1 MVEDGAR
8 RVSVSTVAFDG
19 YPLPVA
25 LSAIAGCGARHAELA
40 YIQGYGDFDE
50 TAFSAAAAGVARGEL
65 AQAGLSSVAVS
76 AHIDL
81 GAGGALERLR
91 RRLDFA
97 GAIGARILITN
108 AGTTAA
114 RDAVMRTVEAALPL
128 CLDAG
133 LVLALENPGH
143 GTGALFGCAAEGVAL
158 VQAFASPGLGLNYDA
173 GNILTYSGGACRP
186 ETDLAAA
193 LPWVAHVHLK
203 DFKPHGADWVFT
215 PLGDGQLDLASL
227 APSLRQADLPI
238 GIELPLRLRR
248 PGRGDPVRAS
258 APEPLAMIEQ
268 AVKSSLARLQH
279 ALVCMA

>member
-1 MVEDGAR
+1 MIGEGAR
-8 RVSVSTVAFDG
+8 RISVSTVAFDG
-19 YPLPVA
+19 YPLPFA

-50 TAFSAAAAGVARGEL
+50 TAFSAAAAGVARTAL

-91 RRLDFA
+91 RRIDFA
-97 GAIGARILITN
+97 GALSARVLITN
-108 AGTTAA
+108 AGTVAA
-114 RDAVMRTVEAALPL
+114 RDSVMRTLEAALPF

-143 GTGALFGCAAEGVAL
+143 GTGALFGRAAEGVAL
-158 VQAFASPGLGLNYDA
+158 VHAFASPGLRLNYDA
-173 GNILTYSGGACRP
+173 GNVLTYSGGACRP
-186 ETDLAAA
+186 ETDLASA
-193 LPWVAHVHLK
+193 LPVVAHVHLK
-203 DFKPHGADWVFT
+203 DIEPRGADWVFT
-215 PLGDGQLDLASL
+215 RLGDGELDLASL
-227 APSLRQADLPI
+227 APSLRQSDLPI

-258 APEPLAMIEQ
+258 TPEPLAAIEH
-268 AVKSSLARLQH
+268 AVRSSLARLRQ
-279 ALVCMA
+279 ALDGTA